1 MIRAGFVIPATM
13 ISGINSDLPG
23 QVMAQV
29 SQNVYDT
36 ATGKYLLIPQGTRLI
51 GAYSSDVAFGQERVL
66 MAWRASSFRM
76 GRLLTFAQCPGADSA
91 ATPVFRIR

>member
-1 MIRAGFVIPATM
+1 MIRAGFVIPAIM

-36 ATGKYLLIPQGTRLI
+36 ATGNHLLIPQGTRLI
-51 GAYSSDVAFGQERVL
+51 GAYSSE
-66 MAWRASSFRM
+66 
-76 GRLLTFAQCPGADSA
+76 T
-91 ATPVFRIR
+91 